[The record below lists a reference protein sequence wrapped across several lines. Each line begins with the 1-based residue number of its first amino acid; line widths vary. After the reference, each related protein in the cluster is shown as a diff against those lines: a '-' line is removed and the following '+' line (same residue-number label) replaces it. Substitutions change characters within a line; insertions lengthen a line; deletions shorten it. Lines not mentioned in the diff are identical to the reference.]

1 MDEKSE
7 RCLLRHFNCWSFFSG
22 TNPDGA
28 AWCQQP
34 KAVARDMQLRILM
47 RPPATARNTYLI
59 PCYQITSNKNQIS
72 KLQALYGSP
81 KFPIM
86 FTKKYVTLP
95 FLSLHLPYLL
105 RKKPLLHSPAVQRVF
120 AAPVW
125 TYFVARPKHSQLQ
138 GLRAGRRRSVEKPEN
153 GRWENPM
160 GFMGFIFPLPPPQ
173 FLVRGFDIVFWGG
186 KFFRKIWK
194 PPRLSQTQQKY
205 TFVGY

>member
-1 MDEKSE
+1 
-7 RCLLRHFNCWSFFSG
+7 
-22 TNPDGA
+22 
-28 AWCQQP
+28 
-34 KAVARDMQLRILM
+34 MQLRILM

-72 KLQALYGSP
+72 KLQALYRSP

-125 TYFVARPKHSQLQ
+125 RYFVARPKHSQLQ

-173 FLVRGFDIVFWGG
+173 FLFGVDIVQFWGG
-186 KFFRKIWK
+186 NFLENGNHHLAKQHHTLLGIKILVYDLVYASLVLSVWMFLLSLC
-194 PPRLSQTQQKY
+194 PPRDIVAYDVCFDMIREES
-205 TFVGY
+205 